1 MIQVEGVT
9 KRYGPKTAV
18 KNISFEVD
26 RGEIVGF
33 LGPNGAGKTT
43 TMRILTGFLPP
54 TSGTARIGGFDVRE
68 SPIEV
73 KRRIGYLPET
83 PPLYPEMEVGAY
95 LRFVA
100 GIKGIPKREIG
111 RRIERVLERTSCG
124 DVRDWLIGKLSKGY
138 RQRVGLAQALIHNPE
153 VLVLDEP
160 TSGLDPK
167 QIIEV
172 RRLIRSLSGEHTIIL
187 STHILPEVSGTCGRV
202 IIINEGRIE
211 ASDTPQNLTAQLQ
224 GANAMLVDVE
234 GPEDDVRDRLLSE
247 PGVRQVVRQDATN
260 GRVAWRVEAEKDEH
274 LPRRLADAVVNSGW
288 GLYGMQPLGLSL
300 EEIFLKLTS
309 QETAAPEE
317 PVPAEEDLSETAPE
331 EDAGEEAPEADLGE
345 AAPAGELSEES
356 VGNEEAD
363 KA

>member
-18 KNISFEVD
+18 SNISFEVE

-54 TSGTARIGGFDVRE
+54 TLGTASVAGFDVGQ

-73 KRRIGYLPET
+73 KRRIGYLPES
-83 PPLYPEMEVGAY
+83 PPLYPEMEVGDY

-100 GIKGIPKREIG
+100 AIKRIPKKEIP
-111 RRIERVLERTSCG
+111 RRVDAVLERTATG
-124 DVRDWLIGKLSKGY
+124 AVRDLLVGKLSKGY
-138 RQRVGLAQALIHNPE
+138 RQRVGLAQALIHGPE

-172 RRLIRSLSGEHTIIL
+172 RSLIRSLAGEHTILL
-187 STHILPEVSGTCGRV
+187 STHILPEVAGTCGRV

-211 ASDTPQNLTAQLQ
+211 ASDTPENLTAQLQ
-224 GANAMLVDVE
+224 GANSLLLDIE
-234 GPEDDVRDRLLSE
+234 GPSGEVRERLELDLA
-247 PGVRQVVRQDATN
+247 VRKVVEHEARN
-260 GRVAWRVEAEKDEH
+260 GRTVWRVEADKDEN
-274 LPRRLADAVVNSGW
+274 LTRRLAEAVVTSGW
-288 GLYGMQPLGLSL
+288 GLYGMQALGLSL
-300 EEIFLKLTS
+300 EDIFLKLTS
-309 QETAAPEE
+309 DESAAAQ
-317 PVPAEEDLSETAPE
+317 AEEEVPE
-331 EDAGEEAPEADLGE
+331 PEAAESDP
-345 AAPAGELSEES
+345 PAGEGSENVE
-356 VGNEEAD
+356 GEDE
-363 KA
+363 